1 MACLAPVRVR
11 ASRVSGVYPSRP
23 IAGVVI
29 FAMKKCKTCNAGL
42 SRIGKIEPDTLWLS
56 TKRPSLSPF
65 AGIGYFAVFL
75 LGGLLIA
82 QPLWESH
89 LIWAGLIVAVCG
101 GLGAYLWKRPRNYY
115 RCTQC
120 GSEFYD
126 DIVLRRKTGSGCSCR

>member
-1 MACLAPVRVR
+1 
-11 ASRVSGVYPSRP
+11 
-23 IAGVVI
+23 
-29 FAMKKCKTCNAGL
+29 MKKCSTCYAELNCV
-42 SRIGKIEPDTLWLS
+42 GKIEPDTLWLS

-75 LGGLLIA
+75 LGGLLIS

-89 LIWAGLIVAVCG
+89 LVWAGLIVAVCG

-115 RCTQC
+115 RCAQC